1 MAVIIIDID
10 HIKMVNDDYGHL
22 VGDACLKLV
31 ANVLKGS
38 VNRPQDTASRFG
50 GEEFTILLPDTPRE
64 GVLNI
69 VASILKAV
77 KNENIYFEGLT
88 LMMTVSIGF
97 AIKKSY

>member
-1 MAVIIIDID
+1 LAVIIIDID

-22 VGDACLKLV
+22 AGDACLKLV

-38 VNRPQDTASRFG
+38 VNRPQATASRFV

-77 KNENIYFEGLT
+77 KNENMYFEGLT

>member
-1 MAVIIIDID
+1 
-10 HIKMVNDDYGHL
+10 MVNDDYGHL
-22 VGDACLKLV
+22 AGDACLKLV

-38 VNRPQDTASRFG
+38 VNRPQATASRFV

-77 KNENIYFEGLT
+77 KNENMYFEGLT

>member
-1 MAVIIIDID
+1 
-10 HIKMVNDDYGHL
+10 MVNDDYGHL
-22 VGDACLKLV
+22 AGDACLKLV

-38 VNRPQDTASRFG
+38 VNRPQATASRFV
-50 GEEFTILLPDTPRE
+50 GEEFTILLQDTPRE

-69 VASILKAV
+69 VTSILKAV

>member
-1 MAVIIIDID
+1 LAVIIIDID

-22 VGDACLKLV
+22 AGDACLKLV

-38 VNRPQDTASRFG
+38 VNRPQAKASRFV
-50 GEEFTILLPDTPRE
+50 GEEFTILLQDTPRE

-69 VASILKAV
+69 VTSILKAV